1 MTLTKEPKTKLT
13 YRDYAKTP
21 EDERWELINGDLYKV
36 DTPNTAHQMT
46 LSDLGFHLWTFV
58 KASDLGRVF
67 ARPTDVVLSDCDTVQ
82 PDLVFVSK
90 ARAHITTRANIRGAP
105 DLVVEILSPSTARRD
120 RRDKFDLYERHG
132 VPEYWMADPA
142 FRTVWV
148 FVLREGVFEE
158 AGQYGEGD
166 TLVSPTLAG
175 FELDLSEVFGQSSEL
190 GE

>member
-13 YRDYAKTP
+13 YHDYSKTP
-21 EDERWELINGDLYKV
+21 EDERWELIDGDLIMAAA
-36 DTPNTAHQMT
+36 PNTEHQMIQ
-46 LSDLGFHLWTFV
+46 SEMGGQVWTFV
-58 KASDLGRVF
+58 KDRDLGWVF
-67 ARPTDVVLSDCDTVQ
+67 YSSIDVVLSDYDTVQ

-90 ARAHITTRANIRGAP
+90 ARADIITRANIRGAP

-120 RRDKFDLYERHG
+120 WRDKFDLYKRHG

-148 FVLREGVFEE
+148 FVLREGAFEE
-158 AGQYGEGD
+158 AGRYGEGD